1 MIYLFFALPDRILQF
16 FTRDLW
22 CSRHFFSVADVHV
35 NVAFISIFVLL
46 IVVVKFFV
54 EFTKGI
60 GDPLRHVMISPLSF
74 LIFVMSTF
82 FFAELTMTMTMTM
95 THSEKSRINQMRA
108 WPYRQECRD
117 HGPSKKNLF
126 YWGNLLIGKVCKYK
140 LLWTECNAS
149 RLEMNSMYKKTTKK
163 RDHTGCC
170 CAEFSTN
177 SLNPQIR
184 SNTTDRTRRT
194 KEARKPEGETRKPGG
209 TRAPG
214 GWRDTAVQQ
223 SHLLLIPNFVLSYN
237 K

>member
-1 MIYLFFALPDRILQF
+1 MLAKAKRGQGNDNDNDNDTLREVPHQSNEGLALQARVSGHD
-16 FTRDLW
+16 
-22 CSRHFFSVADVHV
+22 
-35 NVAFISIFVLL
+35 
-46 IVVVKFFV
+46 
-54 EFTKGI
+54 
-60 GDPLRHVMISPLSF
+60 
-74 LIFVMSTF
+74 
-82 FFAELTMTMTMTM
+82 
-95 THSEKSRINQMRA
+95 
-108 WPYRQECRD
+108 
-117 HGPSKKNLF
+117 PSKKNLF
-126 YWGNLLIGKVCKYK
+126 YWGSLLIGKVCKYK

-194 KEARKPEGETRKPGG
+194 KGARKPEGETRKPGG